1 MFGFPGD
8 SPWIWLGLVVVAA
21 TMSAVVLALPA
32 APPDAGHLASTVDE
46 VAASQHATAASVEL
60 RATEITIGPQRIAV
74 RGPGGTARSGYR
86 YGPVTPVP
94 PDSPLEAVADGTH
107 PRRVFENATAFR
119 QAVTA
124 ARSADPDWH
133 AAGST
138 LRVRRVRYGEVNCVL
153 VDA

>member
-21 TMSAVVLALPA
+21 AMSAIVLSLSA

-46 VAASQHATAASVEL
+46 VAASHHATAASVQL
-60 RATEITIGPQRIAV
+60 QATEVKIGPQRIAV
-74 RGPGGTARSGYR
+74 RGPGGTARSTYR

-94 PDSPLEAVADGTH
+94 PDSPLEAVAEGTH

-119 QAVTA
+119 QAVKDARA
-124 ARSADPDWH
+124 AEPDWQ
-133 AAGST
+133 AAGTT
-138 LRVRRVRYGEVNCVL
+138 LRVRRIRYGEVNSVL
-153 VDA
+153 VDG

>member
-1 MFGFPGD
+1 MFGLPGD

-21 TMSAVVLALPA
+21 AMSVVVVSLPA

-46 VAASQHATAASVEL
+46 VAASQHATVASVGL
-60 RATEITIGPQRIAV
+60 QAIEIKIGPQRIAV

-94 PDSPLEAVADGTH
+94 PDSPLETVVDGTH

-124 ARSADPDWH
+124 ARTAEPDWQ

-138 LRVRRVRYGEVNCVL
+138 LRVRRVRYGEVNSVL